1 MSKTSRPAGSPPQAA
16 SRTRGKPVLPRD
28 IKVMLV
34 AAFLIALGFGLVA
47 PVLPQFATT
56 FDVGATAAAV
66 IVSIF
71 AFMRLVFAPA
81 GGALI
86 VRLGER
92 PVYVAGLLIVAA
104 STAACA
110 FAQDYWQ
117 LLVFRGLGGAG
128 SVMFTVASMALVVR
142 LAPPESRGRVS
153 GAYASAFL
161 IGNVCGPVV
170 GGLLAGFGLRVPFLV
185 YAAALVLAALVVQT
199 QLSHVP
205 AASRPDGG
213 TAPAMELREALR
225 DSAYRA
231 GLFSSFA
238 NGWATFGVR
247 MATVPLFAVA
257 ALNAGPESAGWA
269 LAVFAAANA
278 VALTFSGK
286 LADSLGRK
294 PHDDLRPAGH
304 GHRHGGHRLHARAAL
319 VPARHRCAPASAQ
332 GCSGPAQQA
341 AMADVIGNERSGG
354 RVLAIFQMT
363 ADSGAIIGPV
373 LAGLLADRL
382 GYGWAFGVTGGVL
395 VAAAA
400 GWLLARETFRRP
412 APQRLTCGV
421 AATVR
426 RRARHDLVRT
436 VRDRPGPSGQR
447 GRRPWL
453 SWGLAP
459 RTAGEIPHGHIR
471 HRSPGK
477 PKAPTPPTR
486 RRGSRRG
493 TKAGKRAESRPS
505 WSPADRRSVVAVP
518 ASLVLL
524 SSGPGPGTAG
534 APPPHG
540 HAAGTR
546 GGECLPAPA
555 VTYYKQPGPPA
566 GSPLEKVEPLE
577 VNVSKDLVGTSL
589 NKGLVGISLEATDLA
604 DPALSSDN
612 ASMVKLLKEADQ
624 PVLRSAATPSTAASS
639 GPPRDEAVPA
649 RLQGRQGPPGQ
660 GRRPGGPGPAR
671 TPCWRLPTRRS
682 ALPWTWDTTTRP
694 GPRIWPSTQPRSS
707 APRLLSFT
715 VGNEPNGFG
724 TQRCPPGR
732 LQHRGVRRGAQGLRE
747 CDQRGRPRTCPISGP
762 GRVRPEVVAAV
773 HRRRHCR
780 RRRSCRST
788 TTRSTAATDGRTPR
802 PCRRWRT

>member
-1 MSKTSRPAGSPPQAA
+1 
-16 SRTRGKPVLPRD
+16 VLPRD

-117 LLVFRGLGGAG
+117 LLIFRGLGGAG

-205 AASRPDGG
+205 AASRPDGR
-213 TAPAMELREALR
+213 TAPAMELRTALR

-269 LAVFAAANA
+269 LAMFAAANA

-294 PHDDLRPAGH
+294 PMMISGLLVTGTATATIGFTHELLWFLVATAAAGI
-304 GHRHGGHRLHARAAL
+304 GSGLL
-319 VPARHRCAPASAQ
+319 
-332 GCSGPAQQA
+332 GPAQQA

-354 RVLAIFQMT
+354 RVLAVFQMT
-363 ADSGAIIGPV
+363 SDSGAIIGPV

-400 GWLLARETFRRP
+400 GWVLARETF
-412 APQRLTCGV
+412 QR
-421 AATVR
+421 
-426 RRARHDLVRT
+426 
-436 VRDRPGPSGQR
+436 
-447 GRRPWL
+447 
-453 SWGLAP
+453 
-459 RTAGEIPHGHIR
+459 
-471 HRSPGK
+471 
-477 PKAPTPPTR
+477 
-486 RRGSRRG
+486 
-493 TKAGKRAESRPS
+493 
-505 WSPADRRSVVAVP
+505 PADR
-518 ASLVLL
+518 
-524 SSGPGPGTAG
+524 G
-534 APPPHG
+534 A
-540 HAAGTR
+540 
-546 GGECLPAPA
+546 
-555 VTYYKQPGPPA
+555 
-566 GSPLEKVEPLE
+566 
-577 VNVSKDLVGTSL
+577 
-589 NKGLVGISLEATDLA
+589 
-604 DPALSSDN
+604 
-612 ASMVKLLKEADQ
+612 
-624 PVLRSAATPSTAASS
+624 
-639 GPPRDEAVPA
+639 
-649 RLQGRQGPPGQ
+649 
-660 GRRPGGPGPAR
+660 
-671 TPCWRLPTRRS
+671 
-682 ALPWTWDTTTRP
+682 
-694 GPRIWPSTQPRSS
+694 
-707 APRLLSFT
+707 
-715 VGNEPNGFG
+715 
-724 TQRCPPGR
+724 
-732 LQHRGVRRGAQGLRE
+732 
-747 CDQRGRPRTCPISGP
+747 
-762 GRVRPEVVAAV
+762 
-773 HRRRHCR
+773 
-780 RRRSCRST
+780 
-788 TTRSTAATDGRTPR
+788 
-802 PCRRWRT
+802 

>member
-1 MSKTSRPAGSPPQAA
+1 
-16 SRTRGKPVLPRD
+16 
-28 IKVMLV
+28 MLV

-117 LLVFRGLGGAG
+117 LLIFRGLGGAG

-185 YAAALVLAALVVQT
+185 YAAALVLAAVVVQT

-205 AASRPDGG
+205 AASRPDGSS
-213 TAPAMELREALR
+213 APAMELRTALR

-269 LAVFAAANA
+269 LAMFAAANA

-294 PHDDLRPAGH
+294 PMMISGLLVTGIATGAIGFTHELPWFLAATALAGI
-304 GHRHGGHRLHARAAL
+304 GSGLL
-319 VPARHRCAPASAQ
+319 
-332 GCSGPAQQA
+332 GPAQQA

-373 LAGLLADRL
+373 LAGVLADRL

-395 VAAAA
+395 IAAAA
-400 GWLLARETFRRP
+400 GWLLARETFQRP
-412 APQRLTCGV
+412 A
-421 AATVR
+421 
-426 RRARHDLVRT
+426 
-436 VRDRPGPSGQR
+436 
-447 GRRPWL
+447 
-453 SWGLAP
+453 
-459 RTAGEIPHGHIR
+459 
-471 HRSPGK
+471 
-477 PKAPTPPTR
+477 
-486 RRGSRRG
+486 
-493 TKAGKRAESRPS
+493 
-505 WSPADRRSVVAVP
+505 
-518 ASLVLL
+518 
-524 SSGPGPGTAG
+524 
-534 APPPHG
+534 
-540 HAAGTR
+540 
-546 GGECLPAPA
+546 
-555 VTYYKQPGPPA
+555 
-566 GSPLEKVEPLE
+566 
-577 VNVSKDLVGTSL
+577 N
-589 NKGLVGISLEATDLA
+589 
-604 DPALSSDN
+604 
-612 ASMVKLLKEADQ
+612 
-624 PVLRSAATPSTAASS
+624 RSA
-639 GPPRDEAVPA
+639 
-649 RLQGRQGPPGQ
+649 
-660 GRRPGGPGPAR
+660 
-671 TPCWRLPTRRS
+671 
-682 ALPWTWDTTTRP
+682 
-694 GPRIWPSTQPRSS
+694 
-707 APRLLSFT
+707 
-715 VGNEPNGFG
+715 
-724 TQRCPPGR
+724 
-732 LQHRGVRRGAQGLRE
+732 
-747 CDQRGRPRTCPISGP
+747 
-762 GRVRPEVVAAV
+762 
-773 HRRRHCR
+773 
-780 RRRSCRST
+780 
-788 TTRSTAATDGRTPR
+788 
-802 PCRRWRT
+802 

>member
-1 MSKTSRPAGSPPQAA
+1 MSKSPRPAGSPPRADTL
-16 SRTRGKPVLPRD
+16 SSGKAVLPRD

-92 PVYVAGLLIVAA
+92 PVYVAGLLIVAT

-185 YAAALVLAALVVQT
+185 YAAALILAALVVQT

-205 AASRPDGG
+205 AAARRDGN
-213 TAPAMELREALR
+213 ALPAMELGAALR

-269 LAVFAAANA
+269 LAMFAGANA
-278 VALTFSGK
+278 VALTFSGR

-294 PHDDLRPAGH
+294 PMMIAGLLVT
-304 GHRHGGHRLHARAAL
+304 GTATAAIGFTHEL
-319 VPARHRCAPASAQ
+319 PWFLAATAAAGIGS
-332 GCSGPAQQA
+332 GLLGPAQQA

-363 ADSGAIIGPV
+363 SDSGAIIGPV

-395 VAAAA
+395 IAAAA
-400 GWLLARETFRRP
+400 GWLLARETFQRP
-412 APQRLTCGV
+412 A
-421 AATVR
+421 A
-426 RRARHDLVRT
+426 
-436 VRDRPGPSGQR
+436 
-447 GRRPWL
+447 
-453 SWGLAP
+453 
-459 RTAGEIPHGHIR
+459 
-471 HRSPGK
+471 
-477 PKAPTPPTR
+477 
-486 RRGSRRG
+486 
-493 TKAGKRAESRPS
+493 
-505 WSPADRRSVVAVP
+505 
-518 ASLVLL
+518 
-524 SSGPGPGTAG
+524 
-534 APPPHG
+534 
-540 HAAGTR
+540 
-546 GGECLPAPA
+546 
-555 VTYYKQPGPPA
+555 
-566 GSPLEKVEPLE
+566 
-577 VNVSKDLVGTSL
+577 
-589 NKGLVGISLEATDLA
+589 
-604 DPALSSDN
+604 
-612 ASMVKLLKEADQ
+612 
-624 PVLRSAATPSTAASS
+624 
-639 GPPRDEAVPA
+639 
-649 RLQGRQGPPGQ
+649 
-660 GRRPGGPGPAR
+660 
-671 TPCWRLPTRRS
+671 
-682 ALPWTWDTTTRP
+682 
-694 GPRIWPSTQPRSS
+694 
-707 APRLLSFT
+707 
-715 VGNEPNGFG
+715 
-724 TQRCPPGR
+724 
-732 LQHRGVRRGAQGLRE
+732 RGA
-747 CDQRGRPRTCPISGP
+747 
-762 GRVRPEVVAAV
+762 
-773 HRRRHCR
+773 
-780 RRRSCRST
+780 
-788 TTRSTAATDGRTPR
+788 
-802 PCRRWRT
+802 

>member
-1 MSKTSRPAGSPPQAA
+1 MSKTPRPAGSPPQAA
-16 SRTRGKPVLPRD
+16 ARNSGKAVLPRD

-161 IGNVCGPVV
+161 IGNVFGPVV

-205 AASRPDGG
+205 AASRPDGS
-213 TAPAMELREALR
+213 TAPAMDLREALH

-278 VALTFSGK
+278 VALTFSGR

-294 PHDDLRPAGH
+294 PMMVSGLLVTGTATAAIGFTHELLWFLLATAAAGI
-304 GHRHGGHRLHARAAL
+304 GSGLL
-319 VPARHRCAPASAQ
+319 
-332 GCSGPAQQA
+332 GPAQQA
-341 AMADVIGNERSGG
+341 AMADVVGNERSGG

-400 GWLLARETFRRP
+400 GWLMARETF
-412 APQRLTCGV
+412 QRT
-421 AATVR
+421 
-426 RRARHDLVRT
+426 ARSD
-436 VRDRPGPSGQR
+436 GQR
-447 GRRPWL
+447 
-453 SWGLAP
+453 
-459 RTAGEIPHGHIR
+459 
-471 HRSPGK
+471 
-477 PKAPTPPTR
+477 TP
-486 RRGSRRG
+486 
-493 TKAGKRAESRPS
+493 
-505 WSPADRRSVVAVP
+505 
-518 ASLVLL
+518 
-524 SSGPGPGTAG
+524 
-534 APPPHG
+534 
-540 HAAGTR
+540 
-546 GGECLPAPA
+546 
-555 VTYYKQPGPPA
+555 
-566 GSPLEKVEPLE
+566 
-577 VNVSKDLVGTSL
+577 
-589 NKGLVGISLEATDLA
+589 
-604 DPALSSDN
+604 
-612 ASMVKLLKEADQ
+612 
-624 PVLRSAATPSTAASS
+624 
-639 GPPRDEAVPA
+639 
-649 RLQGRQGPPGQ
+649 
-660 GRRPGGPGPAR
+660 
-671 TPCWRLPTRRS
+671 
-682 ALPWTWDTTTRP
+682 
-694 GPRIWPSTQPRSS
+694 
-707 APRLLSFT
+707 
-715 VGNEPNGFG
+715 
-724 TQRCPPGR
+724 
-732 LQHRGVRRGAQGLRE
+732 
-747 CDQRGRPRTCPISGP
+747 
-762 GRVRPEVVAAV
+762 
-773 HRRRHCR
+773 
-780 RRRSCRST
+780 
-788 TTRSTAATDGRTPR
+788 
-802 PCRRWRT
+802 

>member
-1 MSKTSRPAGSPPQAA
+1 MSKSPRPAGSPVRGAT
-16 SRTRGKPVLPRD
+16 RTSGRAVLPRD

-117 LLVFRGLGGAG
+117 LLIFRGLGGAG

-205 AASRPDGG
+205 AASRPDGS
-213 TAPAMELREALR
+213 TAPAMALR
-225 DSAYRA
+225 AALGDSAYRA

-269 LAVFAAANA
+269 LAMFAAANA
-278 VALTFSGK
+278 VALTFSGR

-294 PHDDLRPAGH
+294 PMMISGLLVTGSATAAIGFTHELPWFLAATAVAGI
-304 GHRHGGHRLHARAAL
+304 GSGLL
-319 VPARHRCAPASAQ
+319 
-332 GCSGPAQQA
+332 GPAQQA

-400 GWLLARETFRRP
+400 GWLLARETF
-412 APQRLTCGV
+412 Q
-421 AATVR
+421 
-426 RRARHDLVRT
+426 
-436 VRDRPGPSGQR
+436 
-447 GRRPWL
+447 
-453 SWGLAP
+453 
-459 RTAGEIPHGHIR
+459 RTA
-471 HRSPGK
+471 
-477 PKAPTPPTR
+477 
-486 RRGSRRG
+486 
-493 TKAGKRAESRPS
+493 
-505 WSPADRRSVVAVP
+505 
-518 ASLVLL
+518 
-524 SSGPGPGTAG
+524 
-534 APPPHG
+534 
-540 HAAGTR
+540 
-546 GGECLPAPA
+546 
-555 VTYYKQPGPPA
+555 
-566 GSPLEKVEPLE
+566 
-577 VNVSKDLVGTSL
+577 
-589 NKGLVGISLEATDLA
+589 
-604 DPALSSDN
+604 
-612 ASMVKLLKEADQ
+612 
-624 PVLRSAATPSTAASS
+624 
-639 GPPRDEAVPA
+639 
-649 RLQGRQGPPGQ
+649 
-660 GRRPGGPGPAR
+660 
-671 TPCWRLPTRRS
+671 
-682 ALPWTWDTTTRP
+682 
-694 GPRIWPSTQPRSS
+694 
-707 APRLLSFT
+707 
-715 VGNEPNGFG
+715 
-724 TQRCPPGR
+724 
-732 LQHRGVRRGAQGLRE
+732 
-747 CDQRGRPRTCPISGP
+747 
-762 GRVRPEVVAAV
+762 RPEGHRAA
-773 HRRRHCR
+773 
-780 RRRSCRST
+780 
-788 TTRSTAATDGRTPR
+788 
-802 PCRRWRT
+802 